1 MSLLAAR
8 YAESLLSLAIE
19 KDKVELYRDQIELI
33 ADSFDMAD
41 VKAFFASSKVSKDEK
56 KELCRNIFADSVDKY
71 VLNFLFVLIDRN
83 RMVNYREIFAE
94 FRHQCNRQLDIDEG
108 IIETARPL
116 KEELI
121 KELEDSLS
129 RNGKRVELRE
139 KINRSLISGFKIS
152 FADRII
158 DNSMKNKIRNLEDN
172 LLRKDGS
179 LWN

>member
-1 MSLLAAR
+1 MSLLATR
-8 YAESLLSLAIE
+8 YAESLLFLAID
-19 KDKVELYRDQIELI
+19 KDKVELYRDQIELV
-33 ADSFDMAD
+33 ADSFDLAD
-41 VKAFFASSKVSKDEK
+41 VKAFFASPRVSKEEK
-56 KELCRNIFADSVDKY
+56 KDLCRSIFKDKLDRY
-71 VLNFLFVLIDRN
+71 VLNFLYVLIDKN
-83 RMVNYREIFAE
+83 RMVNYEEIFEE